1 MKCPHCN
8 INNLGNARFCENCGA
23 SLAAPKPQVGI
34 GPGMMLQSRYRIE
47 SRIGGGAMGS
57 VYMIWDTHLEK
68 DFALK
73 EMCTVSG
80 SDQERQEVLLRFK
93 TEAQLLSKLHHP
105 NIPRVMDYFSEG
117 GGHYLVMD
125 LIAGDDL
132 ERYLSQKGK
141 PGLPAAEVK
150 EIAAKILDV
159 LAYLHSQSPPVLY
172 RDMKP
177 SNVIKRSSDCVIFL
191 VDFGIAKTLATLTK
205 AAGTAIGTEG
215 YSPPEQ
221 YEGKTEP
228 RSDLYALGATMH
240 HLLSGKTPLVPFK
253 FEALTGAPASL
264 QAFVDKALK
273 LVPEERFA
281 SASEMRQALLS
292 LDSQQAPQV
301 TKIAI
306 QGAAS
311 PPAGNVTAPQAG
323 AAHAAS
329 SAQQAAS
336 QPPAAQSAQ
345 ATPPP
350 QASQASHAQQAS
362 QPPQASQASLPPQ
375 KPQTAA
381 KPPDAKGA
389 GNSSAGARQHDW
401 PLVKLIILLI
411 LGAIMGTALFA
422 WKVPDR
428 IVRYLS
434 AEHSG
439 AAHSHAAVAG
449 SPWEDEVK
457 ATIRDSM
464 KATENRDLS
473 RHMSYYADMLDIYYT
488 KKNCTRDFV
497 ESDKKRAID
506 RFHTISNKI
515 SNLYVYRIDDHNVKA
530 IFDKEWD
537 CRNGSRFAGKERQR
551 FLLRYI
557 NGKWKIVGEEELEV
571 YWVTR

>member
-1 MKCPHCN
+1 
-8 INNLGNARFCENCGA
+8 
-23 SLAAPKPQVGI
+23 
-34 GPGMMLQSRYRIE
+34 MMLQSRYRIE

-57 VYMIWDTHLEK
+57 VYKVWDTHLER

-93 TEAQLLSKLHHP
+93 TEAQLLAKLHHP

-125 LIAGDDL
+125 LIAGEDL

-150 EIAAKILDV
+150 EIAGKILDV

-177 SNVIKRSSDCVIFL
+177 SNVIKRSSDGVIFL

-205 AAGTAIGTEG
+205 PAGTAIGTEG

-240 HLLSGKTPLVPFK
+240 HLLSGRTPLVPFK
-253 FEALTGAPASL
+253 FEALTGVPAPL
-264 QAFVDKALK
+264 QAFIDKALK

-281 SASEMRQALLS
+281 SAAEMRQALLL
-292 LDSQQAPQV
+292 LDSPQAPPF
-301 TKIAI
+301 TKITI
-306 QGAAS
+306 QGAGSS
-311 PPAGNVTAPQAG
+311 PAAGAPALQVTASQAG
-323 AAHAAS
+323 AAHAAPPVQHAVS
-329 SAQQAAS
+329 QQPPVQHAAS
-336 QPPAAQSAQ
+336 QPPAIQSVQ
-345 ATPPP
+345 ASHPP
-350 QASQASHAQQAS
+350 QAPQPSQT
-362 QPPQASQASLPPQ
+362 PQ
-375 KPQTAA
+375 KPQIAA
-381 KPPDAKGA
+381 KPQDPKGA
-389 GNSSAGARQHDW
+389 GSSSAGFRKHNW
-401 PLVKLIILLI
+401 PLVKLVVLLI

-428 IVRYLS
+428 IVKYLS
-434 AEHSG
+434 GEHPHT
-439 AAHSHAAVAG
+439 AHSHAAVAG

-457 ATIRDSM
+457 DTIRDSM

-488 KKNCTRDFV
+488 RKNCTRDFV